1 MNYLWLCALCL
12 AIMSLFIYEEHKEK
26 FVLAVVLKGLA
37 SLCFVIL
44 GVLSSIQSINMEF
57 TKLVKIGLLLGLV
70 ADIMLNLR
78 FVFKK
83 NGKIV
88 FLIGILIFLSGHIM
102 YLAALLPR
110 CLNKSLAILV
120 GVVLSVIIL
129 IWIFSKIE
137 AQKAFKIFGVF
148 YIGAIVIMNSVAFKV
163 LLETPNTANGIF
175 AAGALAFLISDI
187 VLILN
192 TFGKETKFSLR
203 ITNLTF
209 YYIGQLLIALS
220 LQLF

>member
-1 MNYLWLCALCL
+1 MKYLWLCALCL
-12 AIMSLFIYEEHKEK
+12 AIMSIFIYYEHKEK

-37 SLCFVIL
+37 SCCFVLLGIL
-44 GVLSSIQSINMEF
+44 SNIQTLDMEF
-57 TKLVKIGLLLGLV
+57 AKLVKIGLFLGLI
-70 ADIMLNLR
+70 ADVLLNLR

-88 FLIGILIFLSGHIM
+88 FLVGILVFLAGHIM
-102 YLAALLPR
+102 YLCALLPK
-110 CLNKSLAILV
+110 CSNKLLAILI
-120 GVVLSVIIL
+120 GVVLSVVIL

-148 YIGAIVIMNSVAFKV
+148 YIGAIVIMNTVAFKV
-163 LLETPNTANGIF
+163 LLENPISGNGIF
-175 AAGALAFLISDI
+175 AIGALSFLISDI

-220 LQLF
+220 LQLL

>member
-1 MNYLWLCALCL
+1 MKYLWLCALCL
-12 AIMSLFIYEEHKEK
+12 AIMSIFIYYEHKEK
-26 FVLAVVLKGLA
+26 YVLAVVLKGLA
-37 SLCFVIL
+37 SCCFVALGIL
-44 GVLSSIQSINMEF
+44 SNIQTLDMEF
-57 TKLVKIGLLLGLV
+57 AKLVKIGLFLGLI
-70 ADIMLNLR
+70 ADILLNLR

-88 FLIGILIFLSGHIM
+88 FLVGILVFLAGHIM
-102 YLAALLPR
+102 YLCALLPK
-110 CLNKSLAILV
+110 CSNKLLAILI
-120 GVVLSVIIL
+120 GIVLSAIIL

-148 YIGAIVIMNSVAFKV
+148 YIGAIVIMNAVAFKV
-163 LLETPNTANGIF
+163 LLENPISGNGIF
-175 AAGALAFLISDI
+175 AVGALSFLISDI

-220 LQLF
+220 LQLL